1 MALINRTLHNS
12 CSISYLTFPKPLK
25 PISPKLLQ
33 CRIIF
38 PRYNA
43 TTTNVNVSERK
54 SANYQPNLWTYDF
67 LQSLKHAYADTR
79 YEDRVKVL
87 QEEVRRMIKDESSDI
102 WHKLELINDVKRLGL
117 SYHYDK
123 EISEVLL
130 WFHSSARFNA
140 AIVNRSLHETALCFR
155 LLREYG
161 YDITADIFER
171 FKEENG
177 NFKTS
182 LVSDVKG
189 MLSLYEASFFGY
201 EGEKIL
207 DEAMVFSSFHL
218 RDALNKGESSNMVL
232 EEVNH
237 ALELP
242 LHHRIQRL
250 EARWYIESY
259 AKRTDSNRLLLE
271 AAKLDFN
278 VVQSTL
284 QNDLQQM
291 SRWWR
296 GMGLASKLSFSRDRL
311 MECFFWTVGMDFEPQ
326 FSDLRKGLTK
336 VTSLIT
342 TIDDVYD
349 VYGTLDELELFTA
362 AVESWDVKAVQVLPD
377 YMKICF
383 LALYNTVNEFA
394 YDALKEHGQD
404 ILPYLTKA
412 WSDMLKAFLQEAK
425 WSRDRHL
432 PRFDD
437 YLSNAW
443 VSVSGIVI
451 LTHAYFLLNHN
462 ITKEALESL
471 HNYHSLLQKSSIIFR
486 LCNDLG
492 TSKAELERGE
502 AANSIV
508 CYMRENGS
516 SEEGAYKHIH
526 SLLNET
532 WKKMNKDRVSESP
545 FPKAFVETAMNLGR
559 ISQCTYQY
567 GDGHGAPDSTA
578 KSRIRSLI
586 IEPIALYEMEAF
598 PQVVY

>member
-1 MALINRTLHNS
+1 MTLVNLPFVSSSFLPH
-12 CSISYLTFPKPLK
+12 LTFPKPLK
-25 PISPKLLQ
+25 PVVPNLLQ
-33 CRIIF
+33 RRIIF
-38 PRYNA
+38 PRFNA

-54 SANYQPNLWTYDF
+54 SANFQPNIWTYDF
-67 LQSLKHAYADTR
+67 LQSLKHVYADTR
-79 YEDRVKVL
+79 YEVRAKML

-123 EISEVLL
+123 EIAEALL

-140 AIVNRSLHETALCFR
+140 TIVNRSLHETAMCFR

-161 YDITADIFER
+161 YDVNADIFER

-177 NFKTS
+177 NFKAS

-189 MLSLYEASFFGY
+189 MLSLYEASFLGY
-201 EGEKIL
+201 GGDKIL
-207 DEAMVFSSFHL
+207 DEAMVFSRFHL
-218 RDALNKGESSNMVL
+218 RVALNKGESSNMVL

-242 LHHRIQRL
+242 LHHRTQRL

-259 AKRTDSNRLLLE
+259 AKRTDSNRFLLE

-278 VVQSTL
+278 IVQSTM

-291 SRWWR
+291 SMWWR
-296 GMGLASKLSFSRDRL
+296 RMGLASKLSFSRDRL
-311 MECFFWTVGMDFEPQ
+311 MECFFWSVGMGFEPQ
-326 FSDLRKGLTK
+326 FNELRKGITK
-336 VTSLIT
+336 VISLLT

-349 VYGTLDELELFTA
+349 VYGTLDELELFTTS
-362 AVESWDVKAVQVLPD
+362 VESWDVKAIEVLPD

-394 YDALKEHGQD
+394 YDALKEHGQN

-412 WSDMLKAFLQEAK
+412 WCDLLKAFLQEAK
-425 WSRDRHL
+425 WSHDKHL
-432 PRFDD
+432 PTLED
-437 YLSNAW
+437 YLNNAW
-443 VSVSGIVI
+443 VSSSGVVI
-451 LTHAYFLLNHN
+451 LTHAFFLLNQN

-471 HNYHSLLQKSSIIFR
+471 NIFHSLLLKPSIILR

-502 AANSIV
+502 AASSIV
-508 CYMRENGS
+508 CYMRESGA
-516 SEEGAYKHIH
+516 SEESAYKHVH

-532 WKKMNKDRVSESP
+532 WKEMNIDRVSQSP
-545 FPKAFVETAMNLGR
+545 FPKVFIERTMNLGR
-559 ISQCTYQY
+559 ISQCMYQY
-567 GDGHGAPDSTA
+567 GDGHGAPNSTA
-578 KSRIRSLI
+578 NNLIRSLI
-586 IEPIALYEMEAF
+586 IEPIALYEMETF
-598 PQVVY
+598 PQVAY

>member
-1 MALINRTLHNS
+1 MTLVNPTLLNS
-12 CSISYLTFPKPLK
+12 SFTPHLTFPKPLK
-25 PISPKLLQ
+25 PVAPNLLQ
-33 CRIIF
+33 RRIIF

-43 TTTNVNVSERK
+43 ITANVKVSERK

-67 LQSLKHAYADTR
+67 LQSLKHAYADIR
-79 YEDRVKVL
+79 YEDRAKML

-102 WHKLELINDVKRLGL
+102 WLKLELINDVKRLGL

-123 EISEVLL
+123 EIGEALL
-130 WFHSSARFNA
+130 RCHSSAGFSSTF
-140 AIVNRSLHETALCFR
+140 VNRSLHETALCFR

-161 YDITADIFER
+161 HDVSADIFER

-177 NFKTS
+177 NFKAS

-189 MLSLYEASFFGY
+189 MLSLYEASFLGY

-218 RDALNKGESSNMVL
+218 RVALNEGKGSNMLL
-232 EEVNH
+232 EQVNH

-250 EARWYIESY
+250 EARWSIESY
-259 AKRTDSNRLLLE
+259 AKRTDSNRFLLE

-278 VVQSTL
+278 IVQSTM

-311 MECFFWTVGMDFEPQ
+311 MECFFWTVGMVFEPQ

-349 VYGTLDELELFTA
+349 VYGTLEELELFTA

-432 PRFDD
+432 PRFED
-437 YLSNAW
+437 YINNAW
-443 VSVSGIVI
+443 VSVSGVVI
-451 LTHAYFLLNHN
+451 LTHAYFLLNQS
-462 ITKEALESL
+462 ITKEALQSL
-471 HNYHSLLQKSSIIFR
+471 HNYHSLLQKPSLIFR

-502 AANSIV
+502 AASSIV
-508 CYMRENGS
+508 CFMRESGA

-532 WKKMNKDRVSESP
+532 WKKMNKDRVSQSP

-578 KSRIRSLI
+578 KNSIRSLI
-586 IEPIALYEMEAF
+586 IEPIALYETEALE
-598 PQVVY
+598 QVVY